1 MAAPAKLPRS
11 CLLSFFFLLLVF
23 FLAAVA
29 SIDASCLD
37 AADSAYLI
45 SASAIAHGAIPYRD
59 FLAAHP
65 PLLYMLGAPLALFGG
80 SVEPFRI
87 FSLVIQ
93 CALAL
98 AVLFLAL
105 KLTAKPWLSFLAGA
119 FTLLAPTGVFF
130 SRMFLNDS
138 LTSLLSVAMFLL
150 LLGASR
156 RSAAAA
162 GTVAVL
168 GVLTKLTFLPVL
180 AAGAVFAL
188 LYRRGRSGLFLAV
201 ALGGSAIVA
210 TAIEFFTG
218 GAYFDDIFLAQ
229 GSKTLSFANFYQ
241 GLERIWQF
249 DWPLLLLAVP
259 GIWFCLASLL
269 RTRRRAREAAD
280 AGGSERFALP
290 LLWLAAGLL
299 PLATLPAAGHDI
311 NLFQTA
317 EPAVAL
323 MAAWGIVTLAGAAAR
338 LRARRL
344 PRQKPGGKAAALVA
358 AVLIAAAAAAML
370 VRDRDFLARSNSAD
384 VDRIVAAIENNSSS
398 GMPVLAPGCY
408 AFQAGRPV
416 AFGFYDQFLWE
427 EKYQRGDPDA
437 RALFDRI
444 SHDIEQGRIAAV
456 ALSESQPTY
465 AAVETSLKSSYRVD
479 NRSAQWPPL
488 TLWLPG
494 QRQAAAEPEK
504 RGGA

>member
-1 MAAPAKLPRS
+1 MSAPAKLPRS

-23 FLAAVA
+23 FLAAAA
-29 SIDASCLD
+29 SIDTSCLD

-45 SASAIAHGAIPYRD
+45 SASAIAHGAFPYRD

-65 PLLYMLGAPLALFGG
+65 PLLYLLGAPLALFGG

-98 AVLFLAL
+98 AVLFLAM
-105 KLTAKPWLSFLAGA
+105 KLAGKPWLAFLAGA
-119 FTLLAPTGVFF
+119 FTLVAPAGVFF
-130 SRMFLNDS
+130 SKMFLNDS

-162 GTVAVL
+162 GAVAAL

-188 LYRRGRSGLFLAV
+188 LYRRSLSGLFLAV
-201 ALGGSAIVA
+201 VLGVSSIAA
-210 TAIEFFTG
+210 AAIEFFTG

-241 GLERIWQF
+241 GMERIWQF

-259 GIWFCLASLL
+259 GVWFCLASLL
-269 RTRRRAREAAD
+269 RTRRRAREAGN
-280 AGGSERFALP
+280 AGGGESFALP
-290 LLWLAAGLL
+290 LLWLGAGLL

-323 MAAWGIVTLAGAAAR
+323 MAAWGVVTLAGAAAR

-344 PRQKPGGKAAALVA
+344 PRQKPGGKAAAMVA
-358 AVLIAAAAAAML
+358 VVLIAAAAAAML
-370 VRDRDFLARSNSAD
+370 ARDRDFLARSNSAD
-384 VDRIVAAIENNSSS
+384 VDRIVAAIEKNSSG

-408 AFQAGRPV
+408 AFQAARPV

-427 EKYQRGDPDA
+427 EKYQRGDADA

-444 SHDIEQGRIAAV
+444 SLDIDQGQIAAV

-465 AAVETSLKSSYRVD
+465 AAMETGLKSRYRVD
-479 NRSAQWPPL
+479 YRSTQWPPL

-494 QRQAAAEPEK
+494 IRRVA
-504 RGGA
+504 GGG